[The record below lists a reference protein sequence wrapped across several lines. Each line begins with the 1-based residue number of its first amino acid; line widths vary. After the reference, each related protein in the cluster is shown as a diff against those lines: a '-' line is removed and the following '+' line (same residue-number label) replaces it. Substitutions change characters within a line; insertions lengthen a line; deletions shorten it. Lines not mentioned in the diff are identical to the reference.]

1 MAESQHAN
9 HVTPLKVY
17 LTVGMLLFVLTG
29 VTVTISKVHLG
40 PWNAIVALAIASI
53 KGLLVALFFMHLF
66 YDKKIYA
73 LVVSTALVILAIF
86 IGLTMADVLRR
97 GDIYENQ
104 GYPINPQAKIY
115 KHSGDNISTASHG
128 LIAHDSSSAGHNT
141 PPADSAKMAEPDTNS
156 SGGTG
161 H

>member
-1 MAESQHAN
+1 MVESQHTN

-17 LTVGMLLFVLTG
+17 LTVATLLFVFTGLT
-29 VTVTISKVHLG
+29 VAISKVHLG

-73 LVVSTALVILAIF
+73 LIVGTAFVILAIF

-97 GDIYENQ
+97 GDIYEKQ
-104 GYPINPQAKIY
+104 ASPINPQAKIY
-115 KHSGDNISTASHG
+115 KQNGAMPSATPHGAVIPDTTKAAEPETKSSG
-128 LIAHDSSSAGHNT
+128 SAGH
-141 PPADSAKMAEPDTNS
+141 
-156 SGGTG
+156 
-161 H
+161 

>member
-1 MAESQHAN
+1 MAESQHTT

-17 LTVGMLLFVLTG
+17 LYVATLLFVFTG
-29 VTVTISKVHLG
+29 ITVAVSKVHLG

-53 KGLLVALFFMHLF
+53 KGLLVILFFMHLF

-73 LVVSTALVILAIF
+73 LVVGTAIVILAIF

-104 GYPINPQAKIY
+104 SSPIHPQAKIY
-115 KHSGDNISTASHG
+115 KQTAAETPATPHGQTAGDSTKSQ
-128 LIAHDSSSAGHNT
+128 NT
-141 PPADSAKMAEPDTNS
+141 PPPTGG
-156 SGGTG
+156 SG